1 MIFSNLLNFRVI
13 INPATERQQC
23 REFYFSLLLHSNPAS
38 LESSSEHSTA
48 VFDQP
53 AFESLFKSNFK
64 GLCYFAL
71 KYVKDMD
78 TAREI
83 VQEAFLNL
91 WEKRENMQA
100 DRSVQS
106 YITTSVHNRCLNY
119 LRDNK
124 KFNRNMLDLEGLSLF
139 SDKAPSDRMV
149 EKELAEKIQS
159 ALNELPEKC
168 REVFLLSRNE
178 NLKYQ
183 EIADRLGISIKTVET
198 QMSKALAHMRV
209 RLADYRTVLLL
220 IAAGY
225 GFLAN

>member
-1 MIFSNLLNFRVI
+1 M
-13 INPATERQQC
+13 
-23 REFYFSLLLHSNPAS
+23 
-38 LESSSEHSTA
+38 
-48 VFDQP
+48 
-53 AFESLFKSNFK
+53 FKSNFK

-83 VQEAFLNL
+83 VQEAFLNM
-91 WEKRENMQA
+91 WEKRDGMDPN
-100 DRSVQS
+100 RSVNS

-124 KFNRNMLDLEGLSLF
+124 KFNRNLLDLEGLLLI
-139 SDKAPSDRMV
+139 SDKSPADRMV
-149 EKELAEKIQS
+149 ENELAEKIQA

-209 RLADYRTVLLL
+209 QLADYRTVLLL

-225 GFLAN
+225 SFWVN